1 MPDFYVKKDKVE
13 YRLSDG
19 TKLIEPYDD
28 ESKDELKTRLDSM
41 EETID
46 FKKKYKPY
54 KFSYINFKNIKSNL
68 CFKVFLY

>member
-41 EETID
+41 E
-46 FKKKYKPY
+46 
-54 KFSYINFKNIKSNL
+54 
-68 CFKVFLY
+68 